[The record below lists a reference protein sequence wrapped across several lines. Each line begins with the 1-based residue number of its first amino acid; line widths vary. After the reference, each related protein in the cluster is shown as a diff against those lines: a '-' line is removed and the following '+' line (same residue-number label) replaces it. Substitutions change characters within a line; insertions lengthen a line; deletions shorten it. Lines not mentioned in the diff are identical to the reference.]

1 MVNGGM
7 VSVTSSSRFVS
18 VIMAA
23 YNVEKTIVDA
33 VQSILGQTYKDFEL
47 IICDDAST
55 DNTWYLLES
64 LAGKDSRIR
73 LIRQEKNRGSAVAR
87 NLCLLQAQG
96 EYIAIMDADDLC
108 SENRLAVQVSFL
120 EKHKEVAFVGLLGKV
135 FHNSPDD
142 CPKCYPYVA
151 KPEANDFLMTLPF
164 VHASLMF
171 RSAAM
176 GRGYPEERQVLRSED
191 YAFLMERY
199 AAGLRGENTTDAV
212 YYIREDADT
221 FRRRKYRYRLT
232 EAGVKWKGFLALGLM
247 PKGIPFAIKP
257 LIVGLLPPKLL
268 ELLKG
273 KYYGVRGKAV

>member
-1 MVNGGM
+1 M
-7 VSVTSSSRFVS
+7 TSSSKFVS

-23 YNVEKTIVDA
+23 YNAEETIEA
-33 VQSILGQTYKDFEL
+33 AIRSILLQTHDNFEL

-55 DNTWYLLES
+55 DNTWCLMRS
-64 LAGKDSRIR
+64 LADEDSRIR

-87 NLCLLQAQG
+87 NRCLLQAQG

-120 EKHKEVAFVGLLGKV
+120 EKHREVAFVGLLGEV
-135 FHNSPDD
+135 FHNIPGD
-142 CPKCYPYVA
+142 CSKCYPYVA
-151 KPEANDFLMTLPF
+151 KPAAKDFLMTLPF

-171 RSAAM
+171 RSTAI
-176 GRGYPEERQVLRSED
+176 GRGYPEERQALRSED

-199 AAGLRGENTTDAV
+199 AAGLRGENIADAV

-221 FRRRKYRYRLT
+221 FKRRKYRYRLT

-247 PKGIPFAIKP
+247 PKGILFAIKP
-257 LIVGLLPPKLL
+257 LIVGLVPPKIL
-268 ELLKG
+268 ERLKG
-273 KYYGVRGKAV
+273 KYYKGTGETL

>member
-1 MVNGGM
+1 MG
-7 VSVTSSSRFVS
+7 SVTSSSKFVS

-23 YNVEKTIVDA
+23 YNAEETIEA
-33 VQSILGQTYKDFEL
+33 AIRSILLQTHDNFEL

-55 DNTWYLLES
+55 DNTWCLMRS
-64 LAGKDSRIR
+64 LADEDSRIK

-87 NLCLLQAQG
+87 NRCLLQAQG

-120 EKHKEVAFVGLLGKV
+120 ERHGEVAFVGLLGEV
-135 FHNSPDD
+135 FHNIPGD
-142 CPKCYPYVA
+142 CSKCYPYVA
-151 KPEANDFLMTLPF
+151 KPAAKDFLMTLPF

-171 RSAAM
+171 RSTAM
-176 GRGYPEERQVLRSED
+176 GRGYPEERQALRSED

-221 FRRRKYRYRLT
+221 FKRRKYRYRLT

-247 PKGIPFAIKP
+247 PRGILFAIKP
-257 LIVGLLPPKLL
+257 LIVGLVPPKIL
-268 ELLKG
+268 ERLKG
-273 KYYGVRGKAV
+273 KYYKGTGETL

>member
-1 MVNGGM
+1 M
-7 VSVTSSSRFVS
+7 TSSSKFVS

-23 YNVEKTIVDA
+23 YNAEETIEA
-33 VQSILGQTYKDFEL
+33 AIRSILVQTHDNFEL

-55 DNTWYLLES
+55 DNTWCLMRS
-64 LAGKDSRIR
+64 LADEDSRIR

-87 NLCLLQAQG
+87 NRCLLQAQG

-120 EKHKEVAFVGLLGKV
+120 EKHREVAFVGLLGEV
-135 FHNSPDD
+135 FHNIPGD
-142 CPKCYPYVA
+142 CSKRYPYVA
-151 KPEANDFLMTLPF
+151 KPAAKDFLMTLPF

-171 RSAAM
+171 RSTAI
-176 GRGYPEERQVLRSED
+176 GRGYPEERRALRSED

-221 FRRRKYRYRLT
+221 FKRRKYRYRLT
-232 EAGVKWKGFLALGLM
+232 EVGVKWKGFSALGLM
-247 PKGIPFAIKP
+247 PKGILFAIKP

-268 ELLKG
+268 KLLKG

>member
-1 MVNGGM
+1 MVG
-7 VSVTSSSRFVS
+7 VASDSKFVS

-23 YNVEKTIVDA
+23 YNAEETIEDA
-33 VQSILGQTYKDFEL
+33 IRSILRQTYDNFEL

-55 DNTWYLLES
+55 DNTWHLLKS
-64 LAGKDSRIR
+64 LANRDSRIK
-73 LIRQEKNRGSAVAR
+73 LIHQGKNRGSAVAR

-108 SENRLAVQVSFL
+108 SENRLAVQVSYL
-120 EKHKEVAFVGLLGKV
+120 EKHREVAFVGLLGEV
-135 FHNSPDD
+135 FHNIPGD
-142 CPKCYPYVA
+142 CSKCYPYVA
-151 KPEANDFLMTLPF
+151 KPEAKDFLMTLPF

-176 GRGYPEERQVLRSED
+176 GRGYPEGKWALRSED

-199 AAGLRGENTTDAV
+199 ATELRGENTTDAV
-212 YYIREDADT
+212 YYIREDSGT
-221 FRRRKYRYRLT
+221 FKRRKYRYRLIET
-232 EAGVKWKGFLALGLM
+232 SVKWKGFSTLGLM
-247 PKGIPFAIKP
+247 PKGILFAIKP

>member
-1 MVNGGM
+1 MG
-7 VSVTSSSRFVS
+7 SVTSSSKFVS

-23 YNVEKTIVDA
+23 YNAEETIEA
-33 VQSILGQTYKDFEL
+33 AIRSILLQTHDNFEL

-55 DNTWYLLES
+55 DNTWCLMRS
-64 LAGKDSRIR
+64 LADEDSRIK

-87 NLCLLQAQG
+87 NRCLLQAQG

-120 EKHKEVAFVGLLGKV
+120 ERHREVAFVGLLGEV
-135 FHNSPDD
+135 FHNIPGD
-142 CPKCYPYVA
+142 CSKCYPYVA
-151 KPEANDFLMTLPF
+151 KPAAKDFLMTLPF

-171 RSAAM
+171 RSTAM
-176 GRGYPEERQVLRSED
+176 GRGYPEERQALRSED

-199 AAGLRGENTTDAV
+199 AAGLRGENTADAV

-221 FRRRKYRYRLT
+221 FKRRKYRYRLT

-247 PKGIPFAIKP
+247 PRGILFAIKP
-257 LIVGLLPPKLL
+257 LIVGLVPPKIL
-268 ELLKG
+268 ERLKG
-273 KYYGVRGKAV
+273 KYYKGTGETL

>member
-1 MVNGGM
+1 MG
-7 VSVTSSSRFVS
+7 SVTSSSKFVS

-23 YNVEKTIVDA
+23 YNAEETIEA
-33 VQSILGQTYKDFEL
+33 AIRSILLQTHDNFEL

-55 DNTWYLLES
+55 DSTWCLMRS
-64 LAGKDSRIR
+64 LADEDSRIR

-87 NLCLLQAQG
+87 NRCLLQAQG

-120 EKHKEVAFVGLLGKV
+120 EKHREVAFVGLLGEV
-135 FHNSPDD
+135 FHNIPGD
-142 CPKCYPYVA
+142 CSKCYPYVA
-151 KPEANDFLMTLPF
+151 KPAAKDFLMTLPF

-171 RSAAM
+171 RSTTI
-176 GRGYPEERQVLRSED
+176 GRGYPEERRALRSED

-221 FRRRKYRYRLT
+221 FKRRKYRYRLT
-232 EAGVKWKGFLALGLM
+232 EVGVKWKGFSALGLM
-247 PKGIPFAIKP
+247 PKGILFAIKP

-268 ELLKG
+268 KLLKG

>member
-1 MVNGGM
+1 MG
-7 VSVTSSSRFVS
+7 SVTSSSKFVS

-23 YNVEKTIVDA
+23 YNAEETIEA
-33 VQSILGQTYKDFEL
+33 AIRSILLQTHDNFEL

-55 DNTWYLLES
+55 DNTWCLMRS
-64 LAGKDSRIR
+64 LADEDSRIR

-87 NLCLLQAQG
+87 NRCLLQAQG

-108 SENRLAVQVSFL
+108 SENRLAVQASFL
-120 EKHKEVAFVGLLGKV
+120 EKHREVAFVGLLGEV
-135 FHNSPDD
+135 FHNIPGD
-142 CPKCYPYVA
+142 CSKCYPYVA
-151 KPEANDFLMTLPF
+151 KPAAKDFLMTLPF

-171 RSAAM
+171 RSTAI
-176 GRGYPEERQVLRSED
+176 GRGYPEERRALRSED

-221 FRRRKYRYRLT
+221 FKRRKYRYRLT
-232 EAGVKWKGFLALGLM
+232 EVGVKWKGFSALGLM
-247 PKGIPFAIKP
+247 PKGILFAIKP

-268 ELLKG
+268 KLLKG

>member
-1 MVNGGM
+1 M
-7 VSVTSSSRFVS
+7 TSSSKFVS

-23 YNVEKTIVDA
+23 YNAEETIEA
-33 VQSILGQTYKDFEL
+33 AIRSILLQTHDNFEL

-55 DNTWYLLES
+55 DNTWCLMRS
-64 LAGKDSRIR
+64 LADEDSRIK

-87 NLCLLQAQG
+87 NRCLLQAQG

-120 EKHKEVAFVGLLGKV
+120 ERHREVAFVGLLGEV
-135 FHNSPDD
+135 FHNIPGD
-142 CPKCYPYVA
+142 CSKCYPYVA
-151 KPEANDFLMTLPF
+151 KPAAKDFLMTLPF

-171 RSAAM
+171 RSTAM
-176 GRGYPEERQVLRSED
+176 GCGYPEERQALRSED

-199 AAGLRGENTTDAV
+199 AAGLRGENTADAV

-221 FRRRKYRYRLT
+221 FKRRKYRYRLT

-247 PKGIPFAIKP
+247 PRGILFAIKP
-257 LIVGLLPPKLL
+257 LIVGLVPPKIL
-268 ELLKG
+268 ERLKG
-273 KYYGVRGKAV
+273 KYYKGTGETL

>member
-1 MVNGGM
+1 MG
-7 VSVTSSSRFVS
+7 SVTSSSKFVS

-23 YNVEKTIVDA
+23 YNAEETIEA
-33 VQSILGQTYKDFEL
+33 AIRSILLQTHDNFEL

-55 DNTWYLLES
+55 DNTWCLMRS
-64 LAGKDSRIR
+64 LVDEDSRIK
-73 LIRQEKNRGSAVAR
+73 LIRQEKNRGPAVAR
-87 NLCLLQAQG
+87 NRCLLQAQG

-120 EKHKEVAFVGLLGKV
+120 ERHREVAFVGLLGEV
-135 FHNSPDD
+135 FHNIPGD
-142 CPKCYPYVA
+142 CSKCYPYVA
-151 KPEANDFLMTLPF
+151 KPAAKDFLMTLPF

-171 RSAAM
+171 RSTAM
-176 GRGYPEERQVLRSED
+176 GRGYPEERQALRSED

-221 FRRRKYRYRLT
+221 FKRRKYRYRLT

-247 PKGIPFAIKP
+247 PRGILFAIKP
-257 LIVGLLPPKLL
+257 LIVGLVPPKIL
-268 ELLKG
+268 ERLKG
-273 KYYGVRGKAV
+273 KYYKGTVETL

>member
-1 MVNGGM
+1 MG
-7 VSVTSSSRFVS
+7 SVTSSSKFVS

-23 YNVEKTIVDA
+23 YNAEETIEA
-33 VQSILGQTYKDFEL
+33 AIRSILLQTHDNFEL

-55 DNTWYLLES
+55 DNTWCLMRS
-64 LAGKDSRIR
+64 LADEDSRIR

-87 NLCLLQAQG
+87 NRCLSQAQG

-120 EKHKEVAFVGLLGKV
+120 EKHREVAFVGLLGEV
-135 FHNSPDD
+135 FHNIPGD
-142 CPKCYPYVA
+142 CSKCYPYVA
-151 KPEANDFLMTLPF
+151 KPAAKDFLMTLPF

-171 RSAAM
+171 RSTAI
-176 GRGYPEERQVLRSED
+176 GRGYPEERQALRSED

-221 FRRRKYRYRLT
+221 FKRRKYRYRLT
-232 EAGVKWKGFLALGLM
+232 EVGVKWKGFSALGLM
-247 PKGIPFAIKP
+247 PKGILFAIKP
-257 LIVGLLPPKLL
+257 LIVGLVPPKIL
-268 ELLKG
+268 ERLKG
-273 KYYGVRGKAV
+273 KYYKGTGETL

>member
-1 MVNGGM
+1 MG
-7 VSVTSSSRFVS
+7 SVTSSSKFVS

-23 YNVEKTIVDA
+23 YNAEETIEA
-33 VQSILGQTYKDFEL
+33 AIRSILLQTHDNFEL

-55 DNTWYLLES
+55 DSTWCLMRS
-64 LAGKDSRIR
+64 LADEDSRIR

-87 NLCLLQAQG
+87 NRCLLQAQG

-120 EKHKEVAFVGLLGKV
+120 EKHREVAFVGLLGEV
-135 FHNSPDD
+135 FHNIPGD
-142 CPKCYPYVA
+142 CSKCYPYVA
-151 KPEANDFLMTLPF
+151 KPAAKDFLMTLPF

-171 RSAAM
+171 RSTTI
-176 GRGYPEERQVLRSED
+176 GRGYPEERRALRSED

-221 FRRRKYRYRLT
+221 FKRRKYRYRLT
-232 EAGVKWKGFLALGLM
+232 EVGVKWKGFSALGLM
-247 PKGIPFAIKP
+247 PKGILFAIKP

-268 ELLKG
+268 KLLKG
-273 KYYGVRGKAV
+273 KYYGVRGRVV

>member
-1 MVNGGM
+1 M
-7 VSVTSSSRFVS
+7 TSSSKFVS

-23 YNVEKTIVDA
+23 YNAEETIEA
-33 VQSILGQTYKDFEL
+33 AIRSILLQTHDNFEL

-55 DNTWYLLES
+55 DNTWCLMRS
-64 LAGKDSRIR
+64 LADEDSRIR

-87 NLCLLQAQG
+87 NRCLLQAQG

-120 EKHKEVAFVGLLGKV
+120 ERHREVAFVGLLGEV
-135 FHNSPDD
+135 FHNIPGD
-142 CPKCYPYVA
+142 CSKCYPYVA
-151 KPEANDFLMTLPF
+151 KPAAKDFLMTLPF

-171 RSAAM
+171 RSTAI
-176 GRGYPEERQVLRSED
+176 GRGYPEERQALRSED

-199 AAGLRGENTTDAV
+199 AAGLRGENIADAV

-221 FRRRKYRYRLT
+221 FKRRKYRYRLT

-247 PKGIPFAIKP
+247 PKGILFAIKP
-257 LIVGLLPPKLL
+257 LIVGLVPPKIL
-268 ELLKG
+268 ERLKG
-273 KYYGVRGKAV
+273 KYYKGTGETL

>member
-1 MVNGGM
+1 MG
-7 VSVTSSSRFVS
+7 SVTSSSKFVS

-23 YNVEKTIVDA
+23 YNAEETIEA
-33 VQSILGQTYKDFEL
+33 AIRSILLQTHDNFEL

-55 DNTWYLLES
+55 DNTWCLMRS
-64 LAGKDSRIR
+64 LADEDSRIR

-87 NLCLLQAQG
+87 NRCLLQAQG

-120 EKHKEVAFVGLLGKV
+120 EKHRKVAFVGLLGEV
-135 FHNSPDD
+135 FHNIPGD
-142 CPKCYPYVA
+142 CSKCYRYVA
-151 KPEANDFLMTLPF
+151 KPAAKDFLMTLPF

-171 RSAAM
+171 RSTAI
-176 GRGYPEERQVLRSED
+176 GRGYPEERQALRSED

-221 FRRRKYRYRLT
+221 FKRRKYRYRLT

-247 PKGIPFAIKP
+247 PKGILFAIKP
-257 LIVGLLPPKLL
+257 LIVGLVPPKIL
-268 ELLKG
+268 ERLKG
-273 KYYGVRGKAV
+273 KYYKGTGEAL

>member
-1 MVNGGM
+1 MG
-7 VSVTSSSRFVS
+7 SVTSSSKFVS

-23 YNVEKTIVDA
+23 YNAEETIEA
-33 VQSILGQTYKDFEL
+33 AIRSILLQTHDNFEL

-55 DNTWYLLES
+55 DNTWCLMRS
-64 LAGKDSRIR
+64 LADEDSRIR

-87 NLCLLQAQG
+87 NRCLLQAQG

-120 EKHKEVAFVGLLGKV
+120 EKHREVAFVGLLGEV
-135 FHNSPDD
+135 FHNIPGD
-142 CPKCYPYVA
+142 CSKCYPYVA
-151 KPEANDFLMTLPF
+151 KPAAKDFLMTLPF

-171 RSAAM
+171 RSTAI
-176 GRGYPEERQVLRSED
+176 GRGYPEERRALRSED

-221 FRRRKYRYRLT
+221 FKRRKYRYRLT
-232 EAGVKWKGFLALGLM
+232 EVGVKWKGFSALGLM
-247 PKGIPFAIKP
+247 PKGILFAIKP

-268 ELLKG
+268 KLLKG

>member
-1 MVNGGM
+1 MG
-7 VSVTSSSRFVS
+7 SVTSSSKFVS

-23 YNVEKTIVDA
+23 YNAEETIEA
-33 VQSILGQTYKDFEL
+33 AIRSILLQTHDNFEL

-55 DNTWYLLES
+55 DNTWCLMRS
-64 LAGKDSRIR
+64 LADEDSRIK

-87 NLCLLQAQG
+87 NRCLLQAQG

-120 EKHKEVAFVGLLGKV
+120 ERHREVAFVGLLGEV
-135 FHNSPDD
+135 FHNIPGD
-142 CPKCYPYVA
+142 CSKCYPYVA
-151 KPEANDFLMTLPF
+151 KPAAKDFLMTLPF

-171 RSAAM
+171 RSTAM
-176 GRGYPEERQVLRSED
+176 GRGYPEERQALRSED
-191 YAFLMERY
+191 YAFLMEKY

-221 FRRRKYRYRLT
+221 FKRRKYRYRLT

-247 PKGIPFAIKP
+247 PRGILFAIKP
-257 LIVGLLPPKLL
+257 LIVGLVPPKIL
-268 ELLKG
+268 ERLKG
-273 KYYGVRGKAV
+273 KYYKGTGETL

>member
-1 MVNGGM
+1 MG
-7 VSVTSSSRFVS
+7 SVTSSSEFVS

-23 YNVEKTIVDA
+23 YNAEETIEA
-33 VQSILGQTYKDFEL
+33 AIRSILLQTHDNFEL

-55 DNTWYLLES
+55 DNTWCLMRS
-64 LAGKDSRIR
+64 LADEDSRIK

-87 NLCLLQAQG
+87 NRCLLQAQG

-120 EKHKEVAFVGLLGKV
+120 ERHREVAFVGLLGEV
-135 FHNSPDD
+135 FHNIPGD
-142 CPKCYPYVA
+142 CSKCYPYVA
-151 KPEANDFLMTLPF
+151 KPAAKDFLMTLPF

-171 RSAAM
+171 RSTAM
-176 GRGYPEERQVLRSED
+176 GRGYPEERQALRSED

-221 FRRRKYRYRLT
+221 FKRRKYRYRLT
-232 EAGVKWKGFLALGLM
+232 EAGVKWRGFLALGLM
-247 PKGIPFAIKP
+247 PRGILFAIKP

-268 ELLKG
+268 KLLKG
-273 KYYGVRGKAV
+273 KYYGGRGKAV

>member
-1 MVNGGM
+1 MG
-7 VSVTSSSRFVS
+7 SVTSCSKFVS

-23 YNVEKTIVDA
+23 YNAEETIEA
-33 VQSILGQTYKDFEL
+33 AIRSILLQTHDNFEL

-55 DNTWYLLES
+55 DNTWCLMRS
-64 LAGKDSRIR
+64 LADEDSRIR

-87 NLCLLQAQG
+87 NRCLLQAQG

-120 EKHKEVAFVGLLGKV
+120 EKHREVAFVGLLGEV
-135 FHNSPDD
+135 FHNIPGD
-142 CPKCYPYVA
+142 CSKCYPYVA
-151 KPEANDFLMTLPF
+151 KPAAKDFLMTLPF

-171 RSAAM
+171 RSTAI
-176 GRGYPEERQVLRSED
+176 GRGYPEERQALRSED

-221 FRRRKYRYRLT
+221 FKRRKYRYRLT
-232 EAGVKWKGFLALGLM
+232 EVGVKWKGFSALGLM
-247 PKGIPFAIKP
+247 PKGILFAIKP

-268 ELLKG
+268 KLLKG

>member
-1 MVNGGM
+1 MG
-7 VSVTSSSRFVS
+7 SVTSSSKFVS

-23 YNVEKTIVDA
+23 YNAEETIEA
-33 VQSILGQTYKDFEL
+33 AIRSILLQTHDNFEL

-55 DNTWYLLES
+55 DNTWCLMRS
-64 LAGKDSRIR
+64 LADEDSRIR

-87 NLCLLQAQG
+87 NRCLLQAQG

-120 EKHKEVAFVGLLGKV
+120 EKHREVAFVGLLGEV
-135 FHNSPDD
+135 FHNIPGD
-142 CPKCYPYVA
+142 CSKCYPYVA
-151 KPEANDFLMTLPF
+151 KPAAKDFLMTLPF

-171 RSAAM
+171 RSTAI
-176 GRGYPEERQVLRSED
+176 GRGYPEERQALRSED

-199 AAGLRGENTTDAV
+199 AAGLRGENIADAV

-221 FRRRKYRYRLT
+221 FKRRKYRYRLT

-247 PKGIPFAIKP
+247 PKGILFAIKP
-257 LIVGLLPPKLL
+257 LIVGLVPPKIL
-268 ELLKG
+268 ERLKG
-273 KYYGVRGKAV
+273 KYYKGTGETL

>member
-1 MVNGGM
+1 MG
-7 VSVTSSSRFVS
+7 SVTSSSEFVS

-23 YNVEKTIVDA
+23 YNAEETIEA
-33 VQSILGQTYKDFEL
+33 AIRSILLQTHDNFEL

-55 DNTWYLLES
+55 DNTWCLMRS
-64 LAGKDSRIR
+64 LADEDSRIK

-87 NLCLLQAQG
+87 NRCLLQAQG

-120 EKHKEVAFVGLLGKV
+120 ERHREVAFVGLLGEV
-135 FHNSPDD
+135 FHNIPGD
-142 CPKCYPYVA
+142 CSKCYPYVA
-151 KPEANDFLMTLPF
+151 KPAAKDFLMTLPF

-171 RSAAM
+171 RSTAI
-176 GRGYPEERQVLRSED
+176 GRGYPEERRALRSED

-221 FRRRKYRYRLT
+221 FKRRKYRYRLT
-232 EAGVKWKGFLALGLM
+232 EAGVKWRGFLALGLM
-247 PKGIPFAIKP
+247 PRGILFAIKP

-268 ELLKG
+268 KLLKG
-273 KYYGVRGKAV
+273 KYYGGRGKAV

>member
-1 MVNGGM
+1 M
-7 VSVTSSSRFVS
+7 TSSSKFVS

-23 YNVEKTIVDA
+23 YNAEETIEA
-33 VQSILGQTYKDFEL
+33 AIRSILLQTHDNFEL

-55 DNTWYLLES
+55 DNTWCLMRS
-64 LAGKDSRIR
+64 LADEDSRIR

-87 NLCLLQAQG
+87 NRCLLQAQG

-120 EKHKEVAFVGLLGKV
+120 EKHREVAFVGLLGEV
-135 FHNSPDD
+135 FHNIPGD
-142 CPKCYPYVA
+142 CSKCYPYVA
-151 KPEANDFLMTLPF
+151 KPAAKDFLMTLPF

-171 RSAAM
+171 RSTAI
-176 GRGYPEERQVLRSED
+176 GRGYPEERKALRSED

-221 FRRRKYRYRLT
+221 FKRRKYRYRLT
-232 EAGVKWKGFLALGLM
+232 EVGVKWKGFSALGLM
-247 PKGIPFAIKP
+247 PKGILFAIKP
-257 LIVGLLPPKLL
+257 LIVGLVPPKIL
-268 ELLKG
+268 ERLKG
-273 KYYGVRGKAV
+273 KYYKGTGEAL

>member
-1 MVNGGM
+1 MG
-7 VSVTSSSRFVS
+7 SVTSSSKFVS

-23 YNVEKTIVDA
+23 YNAEETIEA
-33 VQSILGQTYKDFEL
+33 AIRSILLQTHDNFEL

-55 DNTWYLLES
+55 DNTWCLMRS
-64 LAGKDSRIR
+64 LADEDSRIR

-87 NLCLLQAQG
+87 NRCLLQAQG

-120 EKHKEVAFVGLLGKV
+120 EKHREIAFVGLLGEV
-135 FHNSPDD
+135 FHNIPGD
-142 CPKCYPYVA
+142 CSKCYPYVA
-151 KPEANDFLMTLPF
+151 KPAAKDFLMTLPF

-171 RSAAM
+171 RSTAI
-176 GRGYPEERQVLRSED
+176 GRGYPEERRALRSED

-221 FRRRKYRYRLT
+221 FKRRKYRYRLT
-232 EAGVKWKGFLALGLM
+232 EVGVKWKGFSALGLM
-247 PKGIPFAIKP
+247 PKGILFAIKP

-268 ELLKG
+268 KLLKG

>member
-1 MVNGGM
+1 MG
-7 VSVTSSSRFVS
+7 SVTSSSKFVS

-23 YNVEKTIVDA
+23 YNAEETIEA
-33 VQSILGQTYKDFEL
+33 AIRSILFQTHDNFEL

-55 DNTWYLLES
+55 DNTWCLMRS
-64 LAGKDSRIR
+64 LADEDSRIR

-87 NLCLLQAQG
+87 NRCLLQAQG

-120 EKHKEVAFVGLLGKV
+120 EKHREVAFVGLLGEV
-135 FHNSPDD
+135 FHNIPGD
-142 CPKCYPYVA
+142 CSKCYPYVA
-151 KPEANDFLMTLPF
+151 KPAAKDFLMTLPF

-171 RSAAM
+171 RSTAI
-176 GRGYPEERQVLRSED
+176 GRGYPEERQALRSED

-221 FRRRKYRYRLT
+221 FKRRKYRYRLT
-232 EAGVKWKGFLALGLM
+232 EVGVKWKGFSALGLM
-247 PKGIPFAIKP
+247 PKGILFAIKP
-257 LIVGLLPPKLL
+257 LIVGLVPPKIL
-268 ELLKG
+268 ERLKG
-273 KYYGVRGKAV
+273 KYYKGTGETL

>member
-1 MVNGGM
+1 MG
-7 VSVTSSSRFVS
+7 SVTSSSKFVS

-23 YNVEKTIVDA
+23 YNAEETIEA
-33 VQSILGQTYKDFEL
+33 AIRSILVQTHENFEL

-55 DNTWYLLES
+55 DNTWCLMRS
-64 LAGKDSRIR
+64 LADEDSRIR

-87 NLCLLQAQG
+87 NRCLLQAQG

-120 EKHKEVAFVGLLGKV
+120 EKHREVAFVGLLGEV
-135 FHNSPDD
+135 FHNIPGD
-142 CPKCYPYVA
+142 CSKRYPYVA
-151 KPEANDFLMTLPF
+151 KPAAKDFLMTLPF

-171 RSAAM
+171 RSTAI
-176 GRGYPEERQVLRSED
+176 GRGYPEERRALRSED

-221 FRRRKYRYRLT
+221 FKRRKYRYRLT
-232 EAGVKWKGFLALGLM
+232 EVGVKWKGFSALGLM
-247 PKGIPFAIKP
+247 PKGILFAIKP

-268 ELLKG
+268 KLLKG

>member
-1 MVNGGM
+1 MG
-7 VSVTSSSRFVS
+7 SVTSSSKFVS

-23 YNVEKTIVDA
+23 YNAEETIEA
-33 VQSILGQTYKDFEL
+33 AIRSILLQTHDNFEL

-55 DNTWYLLES
+55 DNTWCLMRS
-64 LAGKDSRIR
+64 LADEDSRIR

-87 NLCLLQAQG
+87 NRCLLQAQG

-120 EKHKEVAFVGLLGKV
+120 EKHREVAFVGLLGEV
-135 FHNSPDD
+135 FHNIPGD
-142 CPKCYPYVA
+142 CSKCYPYVA
-151 KPEANDFLMTLPF
+151 KPAAKDFLMTLPF

-171 RSAAM
+171 RSTAI
-176 GRGYPEERQVLRSED
+176 GRGYPEERQALRSED

-221 FRRRKYRYRLT
+221 FKRRKYRYRLT

-247 PKGIPFAIKP
+247 PKGILFAIKP
-257 LIVGLLPPKLL
+257 LIVGLVPPKIL
-268 ELLKG
+268 ERLKG
-273 KYYGVRGKAV
+273 KYYKGTGEAL

>member
-1 MVNGGM
+1 M
-7 VSVTSSSRFVS
+7 TSSSKFVS

-23 YNVEKTIVDA
+23 YNAEETIEA
-33 VQSILGQTYKDFEL
+33 AIRSILLQTHDNFEL

-55 DNTWYLLES
+55 DNTWCLMRS
-64 LAGKDSRIR
+64 LADEDSRIR

-87 NLCLLQAQG
+87 NRCLLQAQG

-120 EKHKEVAFVGLLGKV
+120 EKHREIAFVGLLGEV
-135 FHNSPDD
+135 FHNIPGD
-142 CPKCYPYVA
+142 CSKCYPYVA
-151 KPEANDFLMTLPF
+151 KPAAKDFLMTLPF

-171 RSAAM
+171 RSTAI
-176 GRGYPEERQVLRSED
+176 GRGYPEERRALRSED

-221 FRRRKYRYRLT
+221 FKRRKYRYRLT
-232 EAGVKWKGFLALGLM
+232 EVGVKWKGFSALGLM
-247 PKGIPFAIKP
+247 PKGILFAIKP

-268 ELLKG
+268 KLLKG

>member
-1 MVNGGM
+1 MG
-7 VSVTSSSRFVS
+7 SVTSSSKFVS

-23 YNVEKTIVDA
+23 YNAEETIEA
-33 VQSILGQTYKDFEL
+33 AIRSILLQTHDNFEL

-55 DNTWYLLES
+55 DNTWCLMRS
-64 LAGKDSRIR
+64 LADEDSRIR

-87 NLCLLQAQG
+87 NRCLLQAQG

-120 EKHKEVAFVGLLGKV
+120 ERHREVAFVGLLGEV
-135 FHNSPDD
+135 FHNIPGD
-142 CPKCYPYVA
+142 CSKCYPYVA
-151 KPEANDFLMTLPF
+151 KPAAKDFLMTLPF

-171 RSAAM
+171 RSTAI
-176 GRGYPEERQVLRSED
+176 GRGYPEERQALRSED

-199 AAGLRGENTTDAV
+199 AAGLRGENIADAV

-221 FRRRKYRYRLT
+221 FKRRKYRYRLT

-247 PKGIPFAIKP
+247 PKGILFAIKP
-257 LIVGLLPPKLL
+257 LIVGLVPPKIL
-268 ELLKG
+268 ERLKG
-273 KYYGVRGKAV
+273 KYYKGTGETL

>member
-1 MVNGGM
+1 MG
-7 VSVTSSSRFVS
+7 SVTSSSKFVS

-23 YNVEKTIVDA
+23 YNAEETIEA
-33 VQSILGQTYKDFEL
+33 AIRSILLQTHDNFEL

-55 DNTWYLLES
+55 DNTWCLMRS
-64 LAGKDSRIR
+64 LADEDSRIR

-87 NLCLLQAQG
+87 NRCLLQAQG

-120 EKHKEVAFVGLLGKV
+120 ERHREVAFVGLLGEV
-135 FHNSPDD
+135 FHNIPGD
-142 CPKCYPYVA
+142 CSKCYPYVA
-151 KPEANDFLMTLPF
+151 KPAAKDFLMTLPF

-171 RSAAM
+171 RSTAI
-176 GRGYPEERQVLRSED
+176 GRGYPEERRALRSED

-221 FRRRKYRYRLT
+221 FKRRKYRYRLT
-232 EAGVKWKGFLALGLM
+232 EAGVKWKGFSALGLM
-247 PKGIPFAIKP
+247 PKGILFAIKP
-257 LIVGLLPPKLL
+257 LIVGLVPPKIL
-268 ELLKG
+268 ERLKG
-273 KYYGVRGKAV
+273 KYYKGTGEAL

>member
-1 MVNGGM
+1 MG
-7 VSVTSSSRFVS
+7 SVTSISKFVS

-23 YNVEKTIVDA
+23 YNAEETIEA
-33 VQSILGQTYKDFEL
+33 AIRSILLQTHDNFEL

-55 DNTWYLLES
+55 DNTWCLMRS
-64 LAGKDSRIR
+64 LADEDSRIK

-87 NLCLLQAQG
+87 NRCLLQAQG

-120 EKHKEVAFVGLLGKV
+120 ERHREVAFVGLLGEV
-135 FHNSPDD
+135 FHNIPGD
-142 CPKCYPYVA
+142 CSKCYPYVA
-151 KPEANDFLMTLPF
+151 KPAAKDFLMTLPF

-171 RSAAM
+171 RSTAM
-176 GRGYPEERQVLRSED
+176 GRGYPEERQALRSED
-191 YAFLMERY
+191 YAFLMEKY

-221 FRRRKYRYRLT
+221 FKRRKYRYRLT

-247 PKGIPFAIKP
+247 PRGILFAIKP
-257 LIVGLLPPKLL
+257 LIVGLVPPKIL
-268 ELLKG
+268 ERLKG
-273 KYYGVRGKAV
+273 KYYKGTGETL

>member
-1 MVNGGM
+1 MG
-7 VSVTSSSRFVS
+7 SVTSSSKFVS

-23 YNVEKTIVDA
+23 YNAEETIEA
-33 VQSILGQTYKDFEL
+33 AIRSILLQTHDNFEL

-55 DNTWYLLES
+55 DNTWCLMRS
-64 LAGKDSRIR
+64 LADEDSRIR

-87 NLCLLQAQG
+87 NRCLLQAQG

-120 EKHKEVAFVGLLGKV
+120 EKHRKVAFVGLLGEV
-135 FHNSPDD
+135 FHNIPGD
-142 CPKCYPYVA
+142 CSKCYPYVA
-151 KPEANDFLMTLPF
+151 KPAAKDFLMTLPF

-171 RSAAM
+171 RSTAI
-176 GRGYPEERQVLRSED
+176 GRGYPEERQALRSED

-221 FRRRKYRYRLT
+221 FKRRKYRYRLT

-247 PKGIPFAIKP
+247 PKGILFAIKP
-257 LIVGLLPPKLL
+257 LIVGLVPPKIL
-268 ELLKG
+268 ERLKG
-273 KYYGVRGKAV
+273 KYYKGTGEAL

>member
-1 MVNGGM
+1 MG
-7 VSVTSSSRFVS
+7 SVTSSSKFVS

-23 YNVEKTIVDA
+23 YNAEETIEA
-33 VQSILGQTYKDFEL
+33 AIRSILLQTHDNFEL

-55 DNTWYLLES
+55 DNTWCLMRS
-64 LAGKDSRIR
+64 LADEDSRIK

-87 NLCLLQAQG
+87 NRCLLQAQG

-120 EKHKEVAFVGLLGKV
+120 ERHREVAFVGLLGEV
-135 FHNSPDD
+135 FHNIPGD
-142 CPKCYPYVA
+142 CSKCYPYVA
-151 KPEANDFLMTLPF
+151 KPAAKDFLMTLPF

-171 RSAAM
+171 RSTAM
-176 GRGYPEERQVLRSED
+176 GRGYPEERQALRSED

-221 FRRRKYRYRLT
+221 FKRRKYRYRLT

-247 PKGIPFAIKP
+247 PRGILFAIKP
-257 LIVGLLPPKLL
+257 LIVGLVPPKIL
-268 ELLKG
+268 ERLKG
-273 KYYGVRGKAV
+273 KYYKGTVETL

>member
-1 MVNGGM
+1 MG
-7 VSVTSSSRFVS
+7 SVTSSSKFVS

-23 YNVEKTIVDA
+23 YNAEETIEA
-33 VQSILGQTYKDFEL
+33 AIRSILLQTHDNFEL

-55 DNTWYLLES
+55 DNTWRLMRS
-64 LAGKDSRIR
+64 LADEDSRIR

-87 NLCLLQAQG
+87 NRCLLQAQG

-120 EKHKEVAFVGLLGKV
+120 EKHREVAFVGLLGEV
-135 FHNSPDD
+135 FHNIPGD
-142 CPKCYPYVA
+142 CSKCYPYVA
-151 KPEANDFLMTLPF
+151 KPAAKDFLMTLPF

-171 RSAAM
+171 RSTAI
-176 GRGYPEERQVLRSED
+176 GRGYPEERQALRSED

-221 FRRRKYRYRLT
+221 FKRRKYRYRLT
-232 EAGVKWKGFLALGLM
+232 EVGVKWKGFSALGLM
-247 PKGIPFAIKP
+247 PKGILFAIKP
-257 LIVGLLPPKLL
+257 LIVGLVPPKIL
-268 ELLKG
+268 ERLKG
-273 KYYGVRGKAV
+273 KYYKGTGEAL

>member
-1 MVNGGM
+1 MG
-7 VSVTSSSRFVS
+7 SVTSSSKFVS

-23 YNVEKTIVDA
+23 YNAEETIEA
-33 VQSILGQTYKDFEL
+33 AIRSILLQTHDNFEL

-55 DNTWYLLES
+55 DNTWCLMRS
-64 LAGKDSRIR
+64 LADEDSRIK
-73 LIRQEKNRGSAVAR
+73 LIRQEKNRGPAVAR
-87 NLCLLQAQG
+87 NRCLLQAQG

-120 EKHKEVAFVGLLGKV
+120 ERHREVAFVGLLGEV
-135 FHNSPDD
+135 FHNIPGD
-142 CPKCYPYVA
+142 CSKCYPYVA
-151 KPEANDFLMTLPF
+151 KPAAKDFLMTLPF

-171 RSAAM
+171 RSTAM
-176 GRGYPEERQVLRSED
+176 GRGYPEERQALRSED

-221 FRRRKYRYRLT
+221 FKRRKYRYRLT

-247 PKGIPFAIKP
+247 PRGILFAIKP
-257 LIVGLLPPKLL
+257 LIVGLVPPKIL
-268 ELLKG
+268 ERLKG
-273 KYYGVRGKAV
+273 KYYKGTVETL

>member
-1 MVNGGM
+1 MG
-7 VSVTSSSRFVS
+7 SVTSSSKFVS

-23 YNVEKTIVDA
+23 YNAAETIEA
-33 VQSILGQTYKDFEL
+33 AIRSILLQTHDNFEL

-55 DNTWYLLES
+55 DNTWCLMRS
-64 LAGKDSRIR
+64 LADEDSRIK

-87 NLCLLQAQG
+87 NRCLLQAQG

-120 EKHKEVAFVGLLGKV
+120 ERHGEVAFVGLLGEV
-135 FHNSPDD
+135 FHNIPGD
-142 CPKCYPYVA
+142 CSKCYPYVA
-151 KPEANDFLMTLPF
+151 KPAAKDFLMTLPF

-171 RSAAM
+171 RSTAM
-176 GRGYPEERQVLRSED
+176 GRGYPEERQALRSED

-221 FRRRKYRYRLT
+221 FKRRKYRYRLT

-247 PKGIPFAIKP
+247 PRGILFAIKP
-257 LIVGLLPPKLL
+257 LIVGLVPPKIL
-268 ELLKG
+268 ERLKG
-273 KYYGVRGKAV
+273 KYYKGTGENL

>member
-1 MVNGGM
+1 MG
-7 VSVTSSSRFVS
+7 SVTSSSKFVS

-23 YNVEKTIVDA
+23 YNAEETIEA
-33 VQSILGQTYKDFEL
+33 AIRSILLQTHDNFEL

-55 DNTWYLLES
+55 DNTWCLMRS
-64 LAGKDSRIR
+64 LADEDSRIR

-87 NLCLLQAQG
+87 NRCLLQAQG

-120 EKHKEVAFVGLLGKV
+120 ERHREVAFVGLLGEV
-135 FHNSPDD
+135 FHNIPGD
-142 CPKCYPYVA
+142 CSKCYPYVA
-151 KPEANDFLMTLPF
+151 KPAAKDFLMTLPF

-171 RSAAM
+171 RSTAI
-176 GRGYPEERQVLRSED
+176 GRGYPEERRALRSED

-221 FRRRKYRYRLT
+221 FKRRKYRYRLT

-247 PKGIPFAIKP
+247 PKGILFAIKP
-257 LIVGLLPPKLL
+257 LIVGLVPPKIL
-268 ELLKG
+268 ERLKG
-273 KYYGVRGKAV
+273 KYYKGTGEAL

>member
-1 MVNGGM
+1 M
-7 VSVTSSSRFVS
+7 TSSSKFVS

-23 YNVEKTIVDA
+23 YNAEETIEA
-33 VQSILGQTYKDFEL
+33 AIRSILLQTHDNFEL

-55 DNTWYLLES
+55 DNTWCLMRS
-64 LAGKDSRIR
+64 LADEDSRIR

-87 NLCLLQAQG
+87 NRCLLQAQG

-120 EKHKEVAFVGLLGKV
+120 ERYREVAFVGLLGEV
-135 FHNSPDD
+135 FHNIPGD
-142 CPKCYPYVA
+142 CSKCYPYVA
-151 KPEANDFLMTLPF
+151 KPAAKDFLMTLPF

-171 RSAAM
+171 RSTAI
-176 GRGYPEERQVLRSED
+176 GRGYPEERRALRSED

-221 FRRRKYRYRLT
+221 FKRRKYRYRLT
-232 EAGVKWKGFLALGLM
+232 EVGVKWKGFSALGLM
-247 PKGIPFAIKP
+247 PKGILFAIKP

-268 ELLKG
+268 KLLKG